1 MPTQHRSFLALVATA
16 TLVSG
21 TALSA
26 APAALAAP
34 SSARSAQGGTQGPR
48 SPQGTGSTQAQ
59 NGPVSITLDGLPG
72 TFTAGAAAAE
82 FTATLK
88 NSADHAVDATTGFTL
103 ADVNSGIKE
112 TQLKLEFQA
121 PGSAQWKGALLSP
134 GQSVGAVW
142 ELDTFATRISVP
154 AGASVTYRLRLA
166 VTAGAVGGTATA
178 GFRAVVS
185 DPTLPPEQ
193 RISTPFSEYGRFTIA
208 PVGGPATPSPAPAPG
223 PAELSVEAVP
233 GSFTAGGP
241 AKPFKLVVANRSG
254 KDVRVLPEVAVQV
267 GHPLP
272 AEVVRLEFRTP
283 EGEWLAAT
291 PRSEDPATGRLHLAL
306 SSGNKEADLV
316 NLRDGA
322 SRTIDV
328 RLAFTA
334 DAPLGTASVLLT
346 GHSLPEGG
354 GLGVTTSSRAVGF
367 GIVASGGPGTPS
379 APASPAPTV
388 TVTAT
393 ATPTGAASPPAVPA
407 PVATSP
413 SAAAVV
419 AAVQVTGSAPSHSAD
434 AAAPAPAPTSTLAST
449 GGGSSSA
456 PMAITGA
463 TAIAMGVGTLG
474 ILVVRRRQAAQRSGR

>member
-1 MPTQHRSFLALVATA
+1 MRTQHRSFLALAATA

-21 TALSA
+21 AALAS

-34 SSARSAQGGTQGPR
+34 SAPRSTQGP
-48 SPQGTGSTQAQ
+48 QGPGSTRAQ
-59 NGPVSITLDGLPG
+59 SGPVSITLDGLPG
-72 TFTAGAAAAE
+72 TFTAGAAPAE
-82 FTATLK
+82 FTATLR

-121 PGSAQWKGALLSP
+121 PGATQWKSALLSP
-134 GQSVGAVW
+134 GQRVGAVW

-166 VTAGAVGGTATA
+166 VTADAVGGAATA

-193 RISTPFSEYGRFTIA
+193 RISSPSSEYGRFTIA
-208 PVGGPATPSPAPAPG
+208 PVGGPSTPPPATAPG
-223 PAELSVEAVP
+223 PAELSVEGVP
-233 GSFTAGGP
+233 GSFTAGGQ
-241 AKPFKLVVANRSG
+241 AKPFKLVVANHSG
-254 KDVRVLPEVAVQV
+254 KDIHVLPEVTVQV
-267 GHPLP
+267 EHPLP
-272 AEVVRLEFRTP
+272 ADVVRLEFRTP
-283 EGEWLAAT
+283 QGEWLAAR
-291 PRSEDPATGRLHLAL
+291 PRSEDPATGRLHLGL

-316 NLRDGA
+316 DLRDGA

-328 RLAFTA
+328 RLAFA
-334 DAPLGTASVLLT
+334 GDAPVGTASVLLT
-346 GHSLPEGG
+346 GYSLPEGG

-367 GIVASGGPGTPS
+367 TVVAPSGSGTPS
-379 APASPAPTV
+379 APASPTPTV
-388 TVTAT
+388 TVTTT
-393 ATPTGAASPPAVPA
+393 ATPTGAASPPAAPA

-419 AAVQVTGSAPSHSAD
+419 AAVQVTGSAPGHPAD

-474 ILVVRRRQAAQRSGR
+474 ILVVRRRQRARHLGR